1 MTSYKVLRKC
11 GVQSAQDVVGKNT
24 SQQHKAQSSVAEQP
38 QTLQQDQATTMSEQ
52 SSRAQP
58 VLQSQRDLSLSQGQI
73 IQFQQFI
80 FSQGDRLYRD
90 LPWRNT
96 YDPYEIWLSEVML
109 QQTQVAR
116 VIHKWTAW
124 LKRFPTVDA
133 LAAASSADVLE
144 EWQGLGY
151 NRRALSLKKAAE
163 AISNNFSGI
172 VPSDYDQLIALPG
185 IGPATASGIRAF
197 AYELPGIYLETNV
210 RTVYIHE
217 FFPQVEKV
225 HDKDVLTLMQ
235 QTTPKH
241 DVRRWYYA
249 MLDYGAHLKATIP
262 NPSRRS
268 RHYAKQSKFEGSH
281 RQKRS
286 FVVRLV
292 LEATTS
298 FSQRGLTFEEI
309 ARLLNEHEAAKGR
322 EELSNSQIETLLN
335 ELVLE
340 GFMRCEDGIYQ
351 S

>member
-1 MTSYKVLRKC
+1 MRCSVTSCKDSRKRD
-11 GVQSAQDVVGKNT
+11 VQPA
-24 SQQHKAQSSVAEQP
+24 
-38 QTLQQDQATTMSEQ
+38 LQNQG
-52 SSRAQP
+52 
-58 VLQSQRDLSLSQGQI
+58 DLSLTQEQVA
-73 IQFQQFI
+73 QFQEFI
-80 FSQGDRLYRD
+80 FAQGGRLYRD

-151 NRRALSLKKAAE
+151 NRRALSLKRAAE
-163 AISNNFSGI
+163 EISASFSGV

-217 FFPQVEKV
+217 FFPQVDKV

-235 QTTPKH
+235 QTTPEH

-268 RHYAKQSKFEGSH
+268 RHYTKQSKFEGSH

-286 FVVRLV
+286 FVVKSV
-292 LEATTS
+292 LEATAS
-298 FSQRGLTFEEI
+298 LPQRGLTSEEI
-309 ARLLNEHEAAKGR
+309 THLLNEHETAKGR
-322 EELSNSQIETLLN
+322 EELSGTQIEAILK
-335 ELVLE
+335 ELVSE
-340 GFMRCEDGIYQ
+340 GFMRCEDGVYR